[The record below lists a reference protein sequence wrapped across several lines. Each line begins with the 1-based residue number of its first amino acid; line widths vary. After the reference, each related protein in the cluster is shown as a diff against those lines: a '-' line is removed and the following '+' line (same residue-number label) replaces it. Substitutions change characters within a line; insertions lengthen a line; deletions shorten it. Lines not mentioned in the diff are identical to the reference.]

1 MVYKYGLRLRGV
13 SIGTQPQG
21 FIAYE
26 DSNKSETGY
35 WSFVFYD
42 RKLTEDEIQKYDM
55 VFIDENIWIEKL
67 K

>member
-26 DSNKSETGY
+26 DSNKSKTGY

-55 VFIDENIWIEKL
+55 DFIDEKIWMEDFK
-67 K
+67 